1 MKDETRNAVGKIR
14 LDLLAFEGRTVPLNV
29 VFQNSGIL
37 RVTTVEISKAR
48 LISELFNIIAG
59 CVALPECS

>member
-1 MKDETRNAVGKIR
+1 MKDEARNAVGKIS
-14 LDLLAFEGRTVPLNV
+14 LDLLTFEGRTVPLNV

-48 LISELFNIIAG
+48 LI
-59 CVALPECS
+59 